1 MMNRLPGLCLLVCV
15 CLSGCVAAADDE
27 AAAGEETAAV
37 VADPTDPCAPANMAA
52 EALASGTR
60 ILEGVTLDAST
71 PIADILAAPEQY
83 AGSVVRIEG
92 RIVEICSNQG
102 CWALVEDP
110 AGNRL
115 NLKVT
120 DGEVDFRDL
129 VQTGQYAIGE
139 GVFTTE
145 GEHGA
150 QVDIMSAGAMV
161 SSTACPAGN

>member
-1 MMNRLPGLCLLVCV
+1 LLVCV
-15 CLSGCVAAADDE
+15 CVSGCGQAADDQ
-27 AAAGEETAAV
+27 AAAGTETAAV
-37 VADPTDPCAPANMAA
+37 AADPTDPCNPVNLAA
-52 EALASGTR
+52 EAVASGTR
-60 ILEGVTLDAST
+60 ILAGVTLEGST
-71 PIADILAAPEQY
+71 PIADILAGPDQF
-83 AGSVVRIEG
+83 AGKHVRIEG
-92 RIVEICSNQG
+92 TIVEICSNQG
-102 CWALVEDP
+102 CWALIEDP

-129 VQTGQYAIGE
+129 VQTGQYAVGE

-161 SSTACPAGN
+161 SSTACPVGT